1 MISEESESGN
11 DTVSLVPANKEN
23 VDTLANL
30 NAVLFP
36 ITYQKKFY
44 IDCLACG
51 PYTVMAQL
59 NGSIVAAICC
69 RLETHQDLGVRLYI
83 MTLGVLAPYRR
94 RGIANA
100 LLGHALRLAQ
110 QDPRI
115 VDTYLHVQEYH
126 VPTGYVGIKS
136 VEKNE
141 YLYVGNPKLD
151 DHIKYVLI
159 FHTGSPKNDQ
169 GMLLEI
175 VKFDGYYGIKSKR
188 FGKWLYAGNPK
199 LDKERRHLLM
209 FHEGDPT
216 TDNDM
221 RVGIFGSLVTAMA
234 FKAFASVNG

>member
-115 VDTYLHVQEYH
+115 VDTYLHVQLGNEEAIAFYRSNGFELIA
-126 VPTGYVGIKS
+126 TIK
-136 VEKNE
+136 N
-141 YLYVGNPKLD
+141 
-151 DHIKYVLI
+151 
-159 FHTGSPKNDQ
+159 
-169 GMLLEI
+169 
-175 VKFDGYYGIKSKR
+175 YYKR
-188 FGKWLYAGNPK
+188 IRPADCFVFSCNLRNWQPRNSCLNHA
-199 LDKERRHLLM
+199 
-209 FHEGDPT
+209 
-216 TDNDM
+216 
-221 RVGIFGSLVTAMA
+221 
-234 FKAFASVNG
+234 